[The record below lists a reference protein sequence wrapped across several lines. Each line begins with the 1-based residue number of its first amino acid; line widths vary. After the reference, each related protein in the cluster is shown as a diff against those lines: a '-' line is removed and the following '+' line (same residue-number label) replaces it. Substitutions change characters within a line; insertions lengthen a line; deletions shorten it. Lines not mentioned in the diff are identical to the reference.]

1 MPTSSKTIS
10 FGTRIET
17 RFNRARERAKKYWQ
31 DEASSICNERP
42 VKCRPKASRDAAAS
56 DNKQGSDRDAQRSD
70 WLNKEGPAAPLPYFG
85 GKKSQAPWIIDHFPY
100 HDMYAEPFAGMANVL
115 LRKHPSKMEVY
126 NDLNGRVTNFFRVL
140 QDKDQFDE
148 LVRLCWMTPVSRPEF
163 ERLCDEVATDDP
175 AREAWKFLVL
185 GRQSRGGFGAGDVS
199 KKDWAVG
206 TRPRREVPEQISKL
220 LTAIDGLDDVAS
232 RIREHVTIE
241 CMPAVKLIKKYDKYH
256 NPDGVGIKRRIVLQ
270 YLDPPYPP
278 ETRHGGKA
286 ATYSMEMTRD
296 DHVELLET
304 IRECK
309 SHVIISSYP
318 SELYDGML
326 SDWNRDELQVKA
338 QTSNSGQ
345 KRTEVIWMNF

>member
-1 MPTSSKTIS
+1 MPTTDKNSSL
-10 FGTRIET
+10 GTRLEI
-17 RFNRARERAKKYWQ
+17 RFRFARERALEYWPQ
-31 DEASSICNERP
+31 KANSNCRGRP
-42 VKCRPKASRDAAAS
+42 AKCRTTVSRDG
-56 DNKQGSDRDAQRSD
+56 DNKRGGNCDPQRRD
-70 WLNKEGPAAPLPYFG
+70 WLDKNGPAAPVPWFG
-85 GKKSQAPWIIDHFPY
+85 GKRGQAPWIISKFPD

-148 LVRLCWMTPVSRPEF
+148 FVRLCWVTPVSRAEF
-163 ERLCDEVATDDP
+163 ERLCAEPVTDDSV
-175 AREAWKFLVL
+175 REAWKFFVL

-199 KKDWAVG
+199 KKDWAVS
-206 TRPRREVPEQISKL
+206 TRPRRERPEQISKF
-220 LTAIDGLDDVAS
+220 LTAIDGLDDVAR

-241 CMPAVKLIKKYDKYH
+241 CMPAVQLIKKYDRYH
-256 NPDGVGIKRRIVLQ
+256 NPDGVGIRRRIVLF

-278 ETRHGGKA
+278 ETRYGGKA
-286 ATYSMEMTRD
+286 ATYLMEMTRD

-309 SHVIISSYP
+309 SNVIISSYP
-318 SELYDGML
+318 SKLYDGML